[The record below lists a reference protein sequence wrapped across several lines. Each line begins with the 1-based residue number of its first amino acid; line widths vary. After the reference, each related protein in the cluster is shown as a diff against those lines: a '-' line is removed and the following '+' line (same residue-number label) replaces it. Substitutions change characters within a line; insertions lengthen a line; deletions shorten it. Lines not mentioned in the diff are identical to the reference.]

1 VFDREA
7 RLMDEKLKALIKE
20 LSPIADDAQAVVVA
34 QSRLEHFVDDLFK
47 EIDVAISAE
56 RDKRVAGSQFWTTI
70 RAAFDQ
76 IRRKALEN

>member
-1 VFDREA
+1 MEA

-20 LSPIADDAQAVVVA
+20 LRPIADDAQAVVVA
-34 QSRLEHFVDDLFK
+34 QPRLEHFVADLFK

-56 RDKRVAGSQFWTTI
+56 RDKRVAASQFWTTI